1 MESDSFFKK
10 VINFLSQVNKG
21 TYTRLIENGWM
32 TSQDALK
39 INAIL
44 MDLGI
49 IDKTGKRIFLTR
61 KGLNILL
68 YYKMG
73 KISQDYSKDVLNLI
87 LINYSDQEQAPI

>member
-73 KISQDYSKDVLNLI
+73 KISQDYNKDVLNLI